1 MCAIFPGVVFQPEIL
16 GGRLYL
22 FIYLFIYYS
31 PCVFSMCFV
40 ISHGWTS
47 KLIWPI
53 YMCVCVC
60 FFFPWVIF
68 SFLLTL
74 VDAVHGMFSF

>member
-22 FIYLFIYYS
+22 FIYLFITL
-31 PCVFSMCFV
+31 FSMCFV
-40 ISHGWTS
+40 ISHGWTP

-53 YMCVCVC
+53 YVCMCV
-60 FFFPWVIF
+60 FFLGLF
-68 SFLLTL
+68 SP
-74 VDAVHGMFSF
+74 SN

>member
-22 FIYLFIYYS
+22 FIYLFIYLLLSS
-31 PCVFSMCFV
+31 PCVLLYHMGG
-40 ISHGWTS
+40 HQNLYG
-47 KLIWPI
+47 P

-60 FFFPWVIF
+60 F
-68 SFLLTL
+68 SLGYFLLL
-74 VDAVHGMFSF
+74 IDLS